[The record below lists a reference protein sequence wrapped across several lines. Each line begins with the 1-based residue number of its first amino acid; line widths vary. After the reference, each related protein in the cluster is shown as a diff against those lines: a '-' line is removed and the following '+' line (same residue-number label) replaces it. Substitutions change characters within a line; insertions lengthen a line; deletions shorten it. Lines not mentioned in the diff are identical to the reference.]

1 MEIDNIRSV
10 HGKDAT
16 KEMARLGAMREGEL
30 EKALRWVEKE
40 EVQDW
45 LGIADL
51 NRPIHTI
58 NPELSSVA
66 NILLSFQNPPLPE
79 AESSQNEANAT
90 SGAQFSLPP
99 NILAA
104 NERFNEELGALTQE
118 NADSIVFDLGT
129 PSAFLRSAGV
139 HDKPMKLYGS
149 KIIKKQ
155 KKHGFRLEE
164 LRGLPMAMA
173 DPIAVF
179 DNHGTEGNRSIL
191 TELSTNDGNV
201 LVSLDL
207 GKGTDIDFN
216 IISSAFGKNG
226 RKILHWINKGYG
238 TYYNKEKTLKYLHL
252 AAPIAA
258 ASDSQEFS
266 DATKIVQDFQNPPI
280 IEDESSQNEANA
292 TSGVQKYS
300 ITPEQIQEM
309 TGGPITGY

>member
-1 MEIDNIRSV
+1 M
-10 HGKDAT
+10 
-16 KEMARLGAMREGEL
+16 
-30 EKALRWVEKE
+30 RWVEKE

-79 AESSQNEANAT
+79 AESSQNDANAT
-90 SGAQFSLPP
+90 SGEQFSLPP
-99 NILAA
+99 KIL
-104 NERFNEELGALTQE
+104 
-118 NADSIVFDLGT
+118 ADSIVFDLGT

-226 RKILHWINKGYG
+226 RKILHWINKAGW
-238 TYYNKEKTLKYLHL
+238 
-252 AAPIAA
+252 
-258 ASDSQEFS
+258 
-266 DATKIVQDFQNPPI
+266 TKSRMILL
-280 IEDESSQNEANA
+280 
-292 TSGVQKYS
+292 
-300 ITPEQIQEM
+300 
-309 TGGPITGY
+309 